1 MAAASPS
8 LLVTAVLTHT
18 SVLPYS
24 GRGGARR
31 GWREGEREREGSVDI
46 QELVINDNFT
56 THLSSMIP
64 PFLPLAST
72 VFPSPPLPLSDHDPV
87 TTGLSSGNG
96 AAGIDG
102 EVSGGREGGREGGR
116 VVRQEAGGEED
127 VNTT

>member
-72 VFPSPPLPLSDHDPV
+72 VFPSPPRFLSQIMIQSLQDCLQGMEQQAS
-87 TTGLSSGNG
+87 TGK
-96 AAGIDG
+96 
-102 EVSGGREGGREGGR
+102 
-116 VVRQEAGGEED
+116 
-127 VNTT
+127 